1 MTVPLAPILPRR
13 PRRPAGHTFLIAL
26 GLACVL
32 AVGCAT
38 PDAPWPAKVVD
49 PDGLQVVGRLGVT
62 RPMRNL
68 SDPVAGG
75 TTVLRLH
82 IDARGRVRRVVVVE
96 GSGDAGV
103 DAAAVRGLSGAT
115 FAPYLEDGVPVAV
128 TTRMP
133 VRFRASSRCRGLR
146 PLDC

>member
-82 IDARGRVRRVVVVE
+82 IDAQGRVRAHVIPGAKVH
-96 GSGDAGV
+96 
-103 DAAAVRGLSGAT
+103 DAAQHARNARQVRDAHTDS
-115 FAPYLEDGVPVAV
+115 D
-128 TTRMP
+128 
-133 VRFRASSRCRGLR
+133 
-146 PLDC
+146 